1 MSRKVKEYHID
12 QDKIDDEEDFASTLH
27 RPLLFLQKLGER
39 NTRVLE
45 RDLQNIKIDK
55 PNAMIKMIIDDM
67 KNYVYLYKDDLIKLG
82 AA

>member
-1 MSRKVKEYHID
+1 MMRKILHQLFID
-12 QDKIDDEEDFASTLH
+12 H
-27 RPLLFLQKLGER
+27 YFLQKLGER

-45 RDLQNIKIDK
+45 RDSQNIKIDK